1 MIEKIKNNWLW
12 KVAALLIAFVLWLVV
27 VNYDD
32 PYIRKT
38 FNNVVVEKRNELA
51 ITSQDQAIEYKE
63 GENIS
68 ITLGGKRS
76 IIDRLTFSDIKAYA
90 DLGKVSITNTV
101 DIVIEVNDQLDV
113 LEKKP
118 NNMQISL
125 EPIINS
131 LRDIQVTYVG
141 ELESDYIRL
150 NPVIVPNQIEIS
162 GPQSQLA
169 RVSEVRVPI
178 RIDNAYDDV
187 TVYVTPQ
194 IVDAAGREILGLEV
208 SNNQIQVKVPIQKI
222 KTVPVVF
229 QTVGELN
236 EAFRLV
242 TMELEMKEIIV
253 RGESDILENFT
264 ELVVPNI
271 DLSTFNQETES
282 YSINLNQYLPAGINV
297 YNSDALTELI
307 IEVAPLVNQDYSID
321 LESLSVRQLGEGLTY
336 TILDTVPL
344 NIRLRGIEKELTVL
358 EVEKLQPRVFLKDL
372 GPGVHTVEV
381 EFEVPDR
388 FEWMSATPTVRL
400 EISPTNQEEGT
411 TNN

>member
-32 PYIRKT
+32 PYIKKT

-51 ITSQDQAIEYKE
+51 ITAQDQAIEYKE
-63 GENIS
+63 GESIS
-68 ITLGGKRS
+68 VTLGGKRS

-101 DIVIEVNDQLDV
+101 DIVIEVNDQLDI

-118 NNMQISL
+118 SNMQISL
-125 EPIINS
+125 EPIIKT
-131 LRDIQVTYVG
+131 LKDIQVTYVG
-141 ELESDYIRL
+141 ELENNYIRL
-150 NPVIVPNQIEIS
+150 NPVIIPNQIEIT

-169 RVSEVRVPI
+169 RVAEVRVPI
-178 RIDNAYDDV
+178 RIDKAYDDV

-194 IVDAAGREILGLEV
+194 IVDAAGREILGLHV

-229 QTVGELN
+229 QTVGALN
-236 EAFRLV
+236 DAYRLV
-242 TMELEMKEIIV
+242 TMELDMKEIIV
-253 RGESDILENFT
+253 RGESDVLNNFT

-271 DLSTFNQETES
+271 DLSAFNQETES

-307 IEVAPLVNQDYSID
+307 IEVVPLVNQEYSIELD
-321 LESLSVRQLGEGLTY
+321 TLAVRQLGVGLTY
-336 TILDTVPL
+336 TYLDTAPL
-344 NIRLRGIEKELTVL
+344 NIRLRGIEKELSVL
-358 EVEKLQPRVFLKDL
+358 ETESLQPRVFLRDL

-381 EFEVPDR
+381 EFDVPDR
-388 FEWMSATPTVRL
+388 FEWMSGTPTVRI
-400 EISPTNQEEGT
+400 EISANDQVEDT
-411 TNN
+411 TDN

>member
-12 KVAALLIAFVLWLVV
+12 KIVALLIAFVLWLVV

-32 PYIRKT
+32 PYIKKT

-51 ITSQDQAIEYKE
+51 ITAQDQAIEYKE
-63 GENIS
+63 GESIS
-68 ITLGGKRS
+68 VTLGGKRS
-76 IIDRLTFSDIKAYA
+76 IIERLTFSDIKAYA

-101 DIVIEVNDQLDV
+101 DIVIQVSDQLDI

-125 EPIINS
+125 EPIIKS
-131 LRDIQVTYVG
+131 LKDIQVTYVG

-150 NPVIVPNQIEIS
+150 NPVIIPNQIEIT

-169 RVSEVRVPI
+169 RVSEVRVAI

-194 IVDAAGREILGLEV
+194 IIDSVGREILGLEV

-229 QTVGELN
+229 QTVGNLN
-236 EAFRLV
+236 AAFRLV

-253 RGESDILENFT
+253 RGEPDILENFT

-307 IEVAPLVNQDYSID
+307 IEVAPLVNQDYSIE
-321 LESLSVRQLGEGLTY
+321 LEALSVRQLGEGLTY
-336 TILDTVPL
+336 TYLETVPL
-344 NIRLRGIEKELTVL
+344 NIRLRGIEKELSVL
-358 EVEKLQPRVFLKDL
+358 EIEALQPRVFLKDL
-372 GPGVHTVEV
+372 RPGIHTVEV
-381 EFEVPDR
+381 EFEVPDN
-388 FEWMSATPTVRL
+388 FEWMSGTPTVRV
-400 EISPTNQEEGT
+400 EISDSNQEQDT